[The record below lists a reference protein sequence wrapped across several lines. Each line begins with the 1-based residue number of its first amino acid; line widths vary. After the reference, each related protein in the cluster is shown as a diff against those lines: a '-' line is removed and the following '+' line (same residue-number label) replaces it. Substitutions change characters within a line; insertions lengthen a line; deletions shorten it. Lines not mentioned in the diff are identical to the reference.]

1 MGRWKRIA
9 KYVKWLS
16 AYWVEMHGLDTLLF
30 ASILAKID
38 WSMEEHLF
46 FFLRGLYWLS
56 HCISKILVS
65 FLKAGLALSKTGD
78 YISQD

>member
-1 MGRWKRIA
+1 MGRWNRIA

-46 FFLRGLYWLS
+46 FFKEVYIDCLTVFLRYLLAS
-56 HCISKILVS
+56 
-65 FLKAGLALSKTGD
+65 LKLD
-78 YISQD
+78 

>member
-1 MGRWKRIA
+1 MIVCILSWNAWSWYTFVCKYSGQNRLEYGRTS
-9 KYVKWLS
+9 V
-16 AYWVEMHGLDTLLF
+16 
-30 ASILAKID
+30 
-38 WSMEEHLF
+38 